1 MGLNNNTFSYV
12 MSQDPTNNYIIVRRK
27 GGLGNQIFIVAAT
40 YIIQQYKSNQINI
53 LLAPATDRDN
63 THLTSKYDYYNT
75 LFSKF
80 PNTYQ
85 IDIPQKFLG
94 ESYYF
99 MYLAH
104 LKQISYES
112 PEEKSY
118 QPWDPSKIRTPSVLE
133 GYFQFYPVMEAHIGN
148 ICRFLKDGL
157 KDIRANCIQK
167 YPVLAIG
174 AAFLHVRRGDYVEKY
189 SDHFYTDHNIYYKA
203 ALAELNLLSSTKL
216 FIFSDD
222 IEYCK
227 SVELF
232 KNIDSI
238 FIDESDEM
246 ISLALMSLCDKGAIC
261 ANSTFSY
268 WGAMLGTHQAGN
280 KVIVP
285 KNWCKDPPISLFPDS
300 WHIL

>member
-1 MGLNNNTFSYV
+1 
-12 MSQDPTNNYIIVRRK
+12 MSQEDSINNYIIVRRK

-40 YIIQQYKSNQINI
+40 YAIQQHKSHKINI
-53 LLAPATDRDN
+53 LLAPTTERDN

-75 LFSKF
+75 LFSHF

-85 IDIPQKFLG
+85 IDIPQELLG
-94 ESYYF
+94 ESHHF
-99 MYLAH
+99 MYLAQ
-104 LKQISYES
+104 LKQILYES

-118 QPWDPSKIRTPSVLE
+118 SSWDPSTIHTPCVLE
-133 GYFQFYPVMEAHIGN
+133 GYFQFYLVIEPHIGD
-148 ICRFLKDGL
+148 ICRFLKKGL
-157 KDIRANCIQK
+157 TDIRENFLQK
-167 YPVLAIG
+167 YPVLSKG

-189 SDHFYTDHNIYYKA
+189 SDHFYTDHNSYYEA
-203 ALAELNLLSSTKL
+203 ALEQLQLSSSTLL

-227 SVELF
+227 GLELF
-232 KNIDSI
+232 KNRNAI
-238 FIDESDEM
+238 FIDEPDE
-246 ISLALMSLCDKGAIC
+246 IVSLALMSLCEKGAIC

-285 KNWCKDPPISLFPDS
+285 KNWCKDPPVCLFPDS
-300 WHIL
+300 WLIL